1 MLMHNKV
8 LHDGHTLYA
17 VHLKYEV
24 SSNIPA
30 FSFSAFKLG
39 TLTGVSDKNMS
50 TFSKLQLYR
59 GTGIKSFPS
68 IHFYFVT
75 IQIIVILLSFYFHW
89 IKFLSFK
96 REICSSFS

>member
-1 MLMHNKV
+1 MHNKV

-50 TFSKLQLYR
+50 TFSKLHLYIER
-59 GTGIKSFPS
+59 
-68 IHFYFVT
+68 
-75 IQIIVILLSFYFHW
+75 YFHQF
-89 IKFLSFK
+89 IFILSQYK
-96 REICSSFS
+96 S

>member
-50 TFSKLQLYR
+50 TFSKLQLYVER
-59 GTGIKSFPS
+59 
-68 IHFYFVT
+68 
-75 IQIIVILLSFYFHW
+75 
-89 IKFLSFK
+89 
-96 REICSSFS
+96 

>member
-1 MLMHNKV
+1 MHNKV
-8 LHDGHTLYA
+8 LHDDHTLYA
-17 VHLKYEV
+17 VHLRYEV

-50 TFSKLQLYR
+50 TFSKLQFR
-59 GTGIKSFPS
+59 GTGIKLFPS

-89 IKFLSFK
+89 IKFLSIE
-96 REICSSFS
+96 REIRSSFS

>member
-8 LHDGHTLYA
+8 LYDGHTLYA

-50 TFSKLQLYR
+50 TFSKLQSYVER
-59 GTGIKSFPS
+59 YKSFPS
-68 IHFYFVT
+68 IHFYVVT
-75 IQIIVILLSFYFHW
+75 IQIIFILLSFYFHW

>member
-1 MLMHNKV
+1 MHNKV

-50 TFSKLQLYR
+50 TFSKLQLYVELLNHFHQFISILSQYKSELYCYPFIF
-59 GTGIKSFPS
+59 TG
-68 IHFYFVT
+68 
-75 IQIIVILLSFYFHW
+75 
-89 IKFLSFK
+89 
-96 REICSSFS
+96 

>member
-1 MLMHNKV
+1 MHNKV

-39 TLTGVSDKNMS
+39 TLTDVSDNNMS
-50 TFSKLQLYR
+50 TFSKLQLYVER
-59 GTGIKSFPS
+59 YIKSFPS

-75 IQIIVILLSFYFHW
+75 IQIIVILLSFHFHW

-96 REICSSFS
+96 GEICSSFS

>member
-1 MLMHNKV
+1 MHNKV
-8 LHDGHTLYA
+8 LHDDHTLYA

-50 TFSKLQLYR
+50 TFSKLQLYVER
-59 GTGIKSFPS
+59 
-68 IHFYFVT
+68 
-75 IQIIVILLSFYFHW
+75 YFHQL
-89 IKFLSFK
+89 ISIL
-96 REICSSFS
+96 

>member
-50 TFSKLQLYR
+50 TFSKLQLYVER
-59 GTGIKSFPS
+59 YTSFLS

-89 IKFLSFK
+89 IKFLSIK
-96 REICSSFS
+96 REICSSVS

>member
-8 LHDGHTLYA
+8 LHDDHTLYA

-39 TLTGVSDKNMS
+39 TLTGVSDKNVS
-50 TFSKLQLYR
+50 TFSKLQLYVEIR
-59 GTGIKSFPS
+59 C
-68 IHFYFVT
+68 YFIT
-75 IQIIVILLSFYFHW
+75 IQIIVILLSFNFH
-89 IKFLSFK
+89 
-96 REICSSFS
+96 

>member
-50 TFSKLQLYR
+50 TFSKLQFR
-59 GTGIKSFPS
+59 GTGIKLFPS

>member
-50 TFSKLQLYR
+50 TFSKLQLY
-59 GTGIKSFPS
+59 IDSFLFCHNTNYS
-68 IHFYFVT
+68 Y
-75 IQIIVILLSFYFHW
+75 IVILL
-89 IKFLSFK
+89 LSLDKVF
-96 REICSSFS
+96 EL

>member
-50 TFSKLQLYR
+50 TFSKLQLYAEQ
-59 GTGIKSFPS
+59 SFPS

-89 IKFLSFK
+89 IKF
-96 REICSSFS
+96 

>member
-1 MLMHNKV
+1 MHNKV

-50 TFSKLQLYR
+50 TFSKLQLYVE
-59 GTGIKSFPS
+59 ILNHFHQFISILSQYKS
-68 IHFYFVT
+68 
-75 IQIIVILLSFYFHW
+75 
-89 IKFLSFK
+89 
-96 REICSSFS
+96 

>member
-1 MLMHNKV
+1 MHNKV
-8 LHDGHTLYA
+8 LHDHHTLYGP
-17 VHLKYEV
+17 HLKYEV
-24 SSNIPA
+24 SSNIFA

-50 TFSKLQLYR
+50 TFSKLQFR
-59 GTGIKSFPS
+59 GTGIKLFPS

>member
-1 MLMHNKV
+1 MHNKV

-39 TLTGVSDKNMS
+39 TLTGVSEKNMS
-50 TFSKLQLYR
+50 TFSKLQLYVER
-59 GTGIKSFPS
+59 YLHQFISILSQYKS
-68 IHFYFVT
+68 
-75 IQIIVILLSFYFHW
+75 
-89 IKFLSFK
+89 
-96 REICSSFS
+96 

>member
-39 TLTGVSDKNMS
+39 TLTDVSDNNMS
-50 TFSKLQLYR
+50 TFSKLQLYVEQ
-59 GTGIKSFPS
+59 SFPS
-68 IHFYFVT
+68 IHFHFVT
-75 IQIIVILLSFYFHW
+75 IQIIVILLSFYF
-89 IKFLSFK
+89 IG
-96 REICSSFS
+96 